1 MDSTKRKR
9 PTTPLSATLPVKR
22 SVKKIKR
29 NKPAEKPH
37 YRYTKAQIAEL
48 EAYYKKNK
56 YPSLDERSSKFGKW
70 GIIGSKIE
78 SWFVRRRE
86 RARKN
91 NELPARAVPIFPIS
105 EKGELELEIL
115 YQRMPFPSPTDQQ
128 ELADRFGVK
137 VKQIITW

>member
-78 SWFVRRRE
+78 SWYVPRE
-86 RARKN
+86 IHLSQGAQHS
-91 NELPARAVPIFPIS
+91 LAFLQVCPPPG
-105 EKGELELEIL
+105 KG
-115 YQRMPFPSPTDQQ
+115 
-128 ELADRFGVK
+128 A
-137 VKQIITW
+137 

>member
-1 MDSTKRKR
+1 MVPKSSLGTCLAKFIYLKELNIVS
-9 PTTPLSATLPVKR
+9 PF
-22 SVKKIKR
+22 
-29 NKPAEKPH
+29 
-37 YRYTKAQIAEL
+37 YR
-48 EAYYKKNK
+48 
-56 YPSLDERSSKFGKW
+56 
-70 GIIGSKIE
+70 
-78 SWFVRRRE
+78 FVRRRE